1 MFRTIREDSADR
13 CHIEPIRNTD
23 VWELYES
30 ALACVWTPNDI
41 NWADDRRDYDSLGE
55 AEQDLLKRTLAFF
68 AFADHVVAN
77 AVGEFCIPVMEVKFF
92 HDLQVMIENVHHTV
106 YARSISEIMPG
117 ERDALLDMVTT
128 HPALVEK
135 RRFLEDLP
143 PGVPERL
150 LVWACMEGIAFAGAF
165 AVVFYFKDQNKMP
178 GLGTANQYIARD
190 ETMHKNF
197 AVRLLMDLTTPLHSE
212 YVLRTVRAFV
222 DQEQAYYADQ
232 TVLDVGG
239 YIEFVANTLLIDLGE
254 DPAYDVR
261 ECPLPFMRTI
271 GVRHEVNFFEVTATQ
286 YEDAPGEIQW

>member
-1 MFRTIREDSADR
+1 
-13 CHIEPIRNTD
+13 
-23 VWELYES
+23 
-30 ALACVWTPNDI
+30 
-41 NWADDRRDYDSLGE
+41 
-55 AEQDLLKRTLAFF
+55 
-68 AFADHVVAN
+68 
-77 AVGEFCIPVMEVKFF
+77 
-92 HDLQVMIENVHHTV
+92 MIENVHHTV
-106 YARSISEIMPG
+106 YARSISEIIPG
-117 ERDALLDMVTT
+117 ERDALLDMVST

-143 PGVPERL
+143 EEIPERL

-197 AVRLLMDLTTPLHSE
+197 AVRLLVDLATPLSSE
-212 YVLRTVRAFV
+212 CIQSTVRAFV
-222 DQEQAYYADQ
+222 DQEKAYYADQ
-232 TVLDVGG
+232 SVLDVGG
-239 YIEFVANTLLIDLGE
+239 YIEFVANSLLAELGE
-254 DPAYDVR
+254 DPAWDVR